1 MRRIEA
7 EILIVDDAA
16 DSLQL
21 LATLL
26 RQRGYHVRAADSGEL
41 ALDSIARKK
50 PDLVLLDVRMPGLSG
65 FDVCRQLKGDPETA
79 PIPVLFLTALT
90 DINDKV
96 EGFKAGAADFI
107 TKPYQEAE
115 VLSRVESQLETLRL
129 RQALEASNRALH
141 NERELLRTTLLSIG
155 DGVIC
160 TDQAGI
166 VTMMNEVARNLTGW
180 MEDSGIGQ
188 PFSQV
193 FRIISERT
201 REPAV
206 DPVGRVIA
214 TGQIIGLANHT
225 LLISRDGIERP
236 IADSAAPIRDAEG
249 RATGVVLVFR
259 DVTDEARYMSE
270 IEFLSY
276 HDHLT
281 GLFNRRFLE
290 EEMARLD
297 VPRRYPITLVMG
309 DLNGL
314 KMTNDAFGHTAGDEL
329 LRKTAAVLERC
340 FRKDDILC
348 RYGGDEFVVLLTNTE
363 EAVVSEIVARIQ
375 AEVAAMP
382 TERGILSIAF
392 GWDTKNSEGEDLGQI
407 LKRAEDNMYKR
418 KLLVS
423 PSVRNATIKAIVKT
437 LYEKN
442 TREEAH
448 SLRVSEL
455 SARVAAAMGLPE
467 IEVSKIRTT
476 GLLHDIG
483 KILVPDPV
491 LEKDGPLNEAE
502 WEEIRRHPETGYRIL
517 SSSPEMSELA
527 EVVLQHHERWD
538 GSGYPKGAAGD
549 AIHLPARI
557 IAAAD
562 AYDAMTSARPYRP
575 PMPARDALAEIRR
588 CAGSQFDPAVA
599 EALVSAVTE
608 GLEGG
613 GRPI

>member
-21 LATLL
+21 LASLL
-26 RQRGYHVRAADSGEL
+26 RQQGYHVRAADSGEL

-50 PDLVLLDVRMPGLSG
+50 PDLVLLDVRMAGLSG
-65 FDVCRQLKGDPETA
+65 FDVCRRLKADPETA
-79 PIPVLFLTALT
+79 PIPVLFLTALN
-90 DINDKV
+90 DIKDKV

-129 RQALEASNRALH
+129 RQALETSNRALFF
-141 NERELLRTTLLSIG
+141 EREMLRTTLHSIG

-160 TDQAGI
+160 TDRTGI

-180 MEDSGIGQ
+180 QGESGIGQ

-193 FRIISERT
+193 FRIINEQT

-214 TGQIIGLANHT
+214 TGQIVGLANHT

-249 RATGVVLVFR
+249 HSTGVVLVFR
-259 DVTDEARYMSE
+259 DVTDEVRYMNE

-314 KMTNDAFGHTAGDEL
+314 KMANDAFGHTAGDEL

-363 EAVVSEIVARIQ
+363 GSVVSEIVARIQ

-382 TERGILSIAF
+382 TERGILSISF
-392 GWDTKNSEGEDLGQI
+392 GWDTKKEEGEALGQI

-442 TREEAH
+442 SREEAH

-491 LEKDGPLNEAE
+491 LEKDGPLNDAE
-502 WEEIRRHPETGYRIL
+502 WEEIRRHPETGFRIL
-517 SSSPEMSELA
+517 SSSPEMSDLA
-527 EVVLQHHERWD
+527 EIILQHHERWD
-538 GSGYPKGAAGD
+538 GSGYPKGAAGE
-549 AIHLPARI
+549 AIRLPARI

-562 AYDAMTSARPYRP
+562 AFDAMTSERPYRP
-575 PMPARDALAEIRR
+575 PMPIRDALAEIRR

-599 EALVSAVTE
+599 EAMSCAVTD
-608 GLEGG
+608 GLEN
-613 GRPI
+613 GRI